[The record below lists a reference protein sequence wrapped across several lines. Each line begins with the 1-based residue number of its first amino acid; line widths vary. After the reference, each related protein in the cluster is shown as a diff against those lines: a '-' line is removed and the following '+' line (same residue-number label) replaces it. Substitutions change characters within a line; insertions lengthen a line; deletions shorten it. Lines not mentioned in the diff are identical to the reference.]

1 MSAAFCDTHFRGMEQ
16 KAHSIVLPS
25 VVLKGRYYMTQGQD
39 LLTGS
44 VPKKLIRFAFPLF
57 LANLLQALYNVV
69 DMLVVGKIVGKTG
82 LAAISNASMLCFI
95 INSLCIGL
103 TMGGSVLVAQCK
115 GANDQTG
122 QRDTI
127 GMLFFLSLVGSA
139 VVTILGLAIYE
150 ALFQALNVPMNA
162 YQDACSYMKIICCGT
177 VFVFGY
183 NAVCSILKGLGD
195 SQTPLFFVGVA
206 TVLNVVLDVL
216 LVGLLSMGTAGAAWA
231 TITAQGVSFMGS
243 LVYLRRYQPGFSLRK
258 IEFHREKLLA
268 ILKVGLPTAIQMVVV
283 NTAYLLV
290 TGMLNQFGTP
300 VAAASGVGLKIN
312 TFAGM
317 HCWAIGQAITA
328 MVGQCL
334 GAGQIERARKVVR
347 SGLLLNLVVTAA
359 VVVVVQ
365 LLAEPL
371 ICMFDGTSPEVIRC
385 GVQYLR
391 ACCSINSLIYAAMYT
406 LDSFA
411 IGVGAAH
418 VAMVNALLDA
428 VVVRLPVGWLLAFP
442 LSLGFSGIYL
452 GQALSPI
459 LPALV
464 GLAQVL
470 GDNGGDTA
478 GGDNF
483 PIAVFPDILP
493 VFQQTGHKVQ
503 VNLFTSY
510 RCNALLPHFLHDFL
524 HGGSLVIPGEYFQH
538 HGGGARVKLVLHILV
553 YNIAEGGRTAVILA
567 FQSVFRMAPDNLL
580 GQLSGVVFRHTFQHT
595 FQNDTLRPLGNVFRS
610 RKHLD
615 AILPKLGLIMG
626 AVVAVPGETV

>member
-1 MSAAFCDTHFRGMEQ
+1 M
-16 KAHSIVLPS
+16 
-25 VVLKGRYYMTQGQD
+25 
-39 LLTGS
+39 TGS

-150 ALFQALNVPMNA
+150 ALFQALNVPANA
-162 YQDACSYMKIICCGT
+162 YQDACGYMKIICCGT

-216 LVGLLSMGTAGAAWA
+216 LVG
-231 TITAQGVSFMGS
+231 
-243 LVYLRRYQPGFSLRK
+243 P
-258 IEFHREKLLA
+258 LA

-347 SGLLLNLVVTAA
+347 SGLLLNLSVTAA
-359 VVVVVQ
+359 VAVVVQ

-391 ACCSINSLIYAAMYT
+391 TCCSINSLIYAAMYT

-464 GLAQVL
+464 GLV
-470 GDNGGDTA
+470 
-478 GGDNF
+478 
-483 PIAVFPDILP
+483 
-493 VFQQTGHKVQ
+493 
-503 VNLFTSY
+503 
-510 RCNALLPHFLHDFL
+510 
-524 HGGSLVIPGEYFQH
+524 YFKS
-538 HGGGARVKLVLHILV
+538 RVW
-553 YNIAEGGRTAVILA
+553 EGRTPVHKPPA
-567 FQSVFRMAPDNLL
+567 Q
-580 GQLSGVVFRHTFQHT
+580 G
-595 FQNDTLRPLGNVFRS
+595 S
-610 RKHLD
+610 RN
-615 AILPKLGLIMG
+615 
-626 AVVAVPGETV
+626 E

>member
-1 MSAAFCDTHFRGMEQ
+1 M
-16 KAHSIVLPS
+16 
-25 VVLKGRYYMTQGQD
+25 
-39 LLTGS
+39 TGS

-150 ALFQALNVPMNA
+150 ALFQALNVPANA
-162 YQDACSYMKIICCGT
+162 YQDACGYMKIICCGT

-216 LVGLLSMGTAGAAWA
+216 LVGPLSMGTAGAAWA

-243 LVYLRRYQPGFSLRK
+243 LVYLRRYQLGFSLTK

-334 GAGQIERARKVVR
+334 GAGQIERARKVVW

-391 ACCSINSLIYAAMYT
+391 TCCSINSLIYAVMYT

-464 GLAQVL
+464 GLV
-470 GDNGGDTA
+470 
-478 GGDNF
+478 
-483 PIAVFPDILP
+483 
-493 VFQQTGHKVQ
+493 
-503 VNLFTSY
+503 
-510 RCNALLPHFLHDFL
+510 
-524 HGGSLVIPGEYFQH
+524 YFKS
-538 HGGGARVKLVLHILV
+538 RVW
-553 YNIAEGGRTAVILA
+553 EGRTPVHKPPA
-567 FQSVFRMAPDNLL
+567 Q
-580 GQLSGVVFRHTFQHT
+580 G
-595 FQNDTLRPLGNVFRS
+595 S
-610 RKHLD
+610 RN
-615 AILPKLGLIMG
+615 
-626 AVVAVPGETV
+626 E